1 MKNLYLIIVVIIFL
15 NSCTTNVRNDNRKNQ
30 SLPLVGT
37 WELISGMTIED
48 QDTTIID
55 YTKGQNMIKII
66 NKSHFAFLRHD
77 LNNGKDSSAI
87 FVSGG
92 GTYSLEGCKYTEHL
106 EFCNYREWENNS
118 FELEIRIEGDTLTTK
133 GIEKIE
139 ALNVNH
145 VNIEKFIRFKE

>member
-1 MKNLYLIIVVIIFL
+1 MSLI
-15 NSCTTNVRNDNRKNQ
+15 
-30 SLPLVGT
+30 GT

-48 QDTTIID
+48 QDTIIID
-55 YTKGQNMIKII
+55 YTKGQKMIKII
-66 NKSHFAFLRHD
+66 NKTHFAFLRHD

-92 GTYSLEGCKYTEHL
+92 GTYSLEGNKYIEHL

-118 FELEIRIEGDTLTTK
+118 FELEIRIDGDTLITN

-139 ALNVNH
+139 ELNVNH
-145 VNIEKFIRFKE
+145 VNIEKFIRIKD